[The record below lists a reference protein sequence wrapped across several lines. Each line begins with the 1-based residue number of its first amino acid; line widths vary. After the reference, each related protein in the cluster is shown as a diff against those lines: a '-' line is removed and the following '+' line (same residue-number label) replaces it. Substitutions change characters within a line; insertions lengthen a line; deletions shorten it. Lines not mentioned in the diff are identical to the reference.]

1 MANENKFIT
10 LENLDTFKDLIIT
23 PITTVDED
31 FDLYTPVTGFKIND
45 ELYRTVPVGEVNDIY
60 SVAIGRNSRAYS
72 RSVSIGDNITMN
84 TYTSAAVVLGTQATV
99 NNHGIAIGAIA
110 NAGLESIAIGY
121 NAKADSSLSWSTG
134 HNKEIAIGYSA
145 TVSGNH
151 GIAIGASAIAGNS
164 NNEYSVALGTG
175 ANGIGADAIAIGHQ
189 SKAVIPNSICFD
201 GPYSYSNRTLSLYT
215 LENVFF
221 RNELNDNRN
230 TFASY
235 TNGKT
240 LKQYFQD
247 VYGVIADEYDATATY
262 AVGVYCVHDS
272 KLYKCITAIN
282 VAEEWTAAHWS
293 ESKTSVDITALQ
305 EAVQVLE
312 HDTAKII
319 DVSSQ
324 YDFPGDFDDN
334 QTIQDIYDN
343 YDLVK
348 FAEGTAVVSKSTDYI
363 HFYLITSG
371 GYIYIAAY
379 LYNGENWELDENQ
392 VYNLERLLPSYT
404 NLDDGKALIISDTH
418 IPAWTALPAAG
429 TKLYKHSMYVENN
442 DAEYTFTIINWT
454 GNAFTNQSFSASTG
468 ETCIAISIE
477 TSYDYWLFLPTYVDY
492 NPTNHELSVVGNTTS
507 QTISNVTSIT
517 DIVTPL

>member
-72 RSVSIGDNITMN
+72 RSVSVGDNITMN

-247 VYGVIADEYDATATY
+247 VYGIIADEYDTTATY
-262 AVGVYCVHDS
+262 AVGVYCVHDG

-293 ESKTSVDITALQ
+293 ESKTSTDITALK
-305 EAVQVLE
+305 ENVQKLE
-312 HDTAKII
+312 DDTAKVYVTENIYTDLSDTEIKEII
-319 DVSSQ
+319 AGNYMLIKVGNHLIFNFS
-324 YDFPGDFDDN
+324 YIDN
-334 QTIQDIYDN
+334 TSFYIYNIQPDNGVVYGATYIYDASS
-343 YDLVK
+343 D
-348 FAEGTAVVSKSTDYI
+348 EWSI
-363 HFYLITSG
+363 
-371 GYIYIAAY
+371 
-379 LYNGENWELDENQ
+379 DENF
-392 VYNLERLLPSYT
+392 
-404 NLDDGKALIISDTH
+404 GLIIPGKPSSEISGRVLTVNEAGDAVWL
-418 IPAWTALPAAG
+418 PLPAAG

-442 DAEYTFTIINWT
+442 DAEYTFTIINWN
-454 GNAFTNQSFSASTG
+454 GNNFTDQSFSASTG

-477 TSYDYWLFLPTYVDY
+477 TSNDYWLFLPVEVSY

-507 QTISNVTSIT
+507 KTISDVVSIT
-517 DIVTPL
+517 DRVTPL